1 MTRCDLMLEKFRAGR
16 EALNVQ
22 WEKGEFES
30 GVLRR
35 YSRLVDTFIVD
46 CFENSTVQEHGD
58 GIALLALGGYGRE
71 ELFPRSDVDLMIL
84 YPPGKK
90 AVVGDIA
97 DAVLY
102 PLWDAGLEVGH
113 GVRTIAESMAHA
125 EEDYFFLVAL
135 LEARLIYGSSALFTE
150 LLVAYRSQFVD
161 GHRENFVTKMKV
173 LRQARRERFGS
184 HSYLLEP
191 HIKEG
196 RGGMR
201 DIQAMMWT
209 AGVVF
214 GLHGLDDIQSAGLL
228 DEMEKKS
235 FVHARAF
242 IFRLR
247 GYLHSQ
253 GKRKND
259 QLYFEHQEDMAGVFG
274 YRNEDGLLAVERFMR
289 DVYGAFEVIT
299 VVSDLFFDHVDEV
312 LGLAGKSVVV
322 SDKEIEKGIEIK
334 NGRVHLSAGS
344 SQLLAKPQILLRI
357 FLAMARTG
365 LLMHHRSRKVVAAN
379 LDLITEKLRHSPRAA
394 KTFFALLLEAKDI
407 FLVLE
412 TMLETGVLVAYIPE
426 FSRIATLAQHDLYH
440 IYTVD
445 RHSLQAVA
453 ELHKLMEEW
462 REDVVCHVQNPRVL
476 YVAALLHDIGKGS
489 GRDHSLFGEEL
500 VGEIGRRLCL
510 SEDECSRM
518 QFLVRYHLFIPENA
532 LRRDLNDAVFIQKCA
547 ETIGDA
553 DRLSML
559 YLLSVAD
566 SKATGPS
573 AWSDWKAI
581 LMEEM
586 YLKVRA
592 HLDFGRHGV
601 KDVLAHEEQ
610 GVEWLR
616 EQIRGLL
623 ENEPDLQAVIDVL
636 AADYILSFS
645 PETIAEHIRIQR
657 DNYQLVRQKSLVVA
671 RETEG
676 SWSLLVMTADRPGL
690 LAKICGVMALN
701 NLSVTKAQIF
711 TWTDGTVVDV
721 VDVRSTDGVG
731 FEEKDWSALNEQL
744 NRAVEH
750 RMGLSHRL
758 YKKLSPVAGR
768 RQKAVGDVDSRVVID
783 NSSSDS
789 YSVIEVYGADLPG
802 HLYQITQAM
811 ADFGIN
817 IYKAYIA
824 TEVEQLIDAFYVLDS
839 RGEKLLDEEYRQ
851 EVTQGIL
858 HSIGYTDV

>member
-1 MTRCDLMLEKFRAGR
+1 
-16 EALNVQ
+16 
-22 WEKGEFES
+22 
-30 GVLRR
+30 
-35 YSRLVDTFIVD
+35 
-46 CFENSTVQEHGD
+46 
-58 GIALLALGGYGRE
+58 
-71 ELFPRSDVDLMIL
+71 
-84 YPPGKK
+84 
-90 AVVGDIA
+90 
-97 DAVLY
+97 
-102 PLWDAGLEVGH
+102 
-113 GVRTIAESMAHA
+113 
-125 EEDYFFLVAL
+125 
-135 LEARLIYGSSALFTE
+135 
-150 LLVAYRSQFVD
+150 
-161 GHRENFVTKMKV
+161 
-173 LRQARRERFGS
+173 
-184 HSYLLEP
+184 LLEP

-201 DIQAMMWT
+201 DIQAMIWT

-228 DEMEKKS
+228 DETEKIS
-235 FVHARAF
+235 FVRARAF

-253 GKRKND
+253 GRRKND
-259 QLYFEHQEDMAGVFG
+259 QLYFEHQEDMAGAFG

-289 DVYGAFEVIT
+289 DVYGALEAIT
-299 VVSDLFFDHVDEV
+299 VISDLFFDHVDEV
-312 LGLAGKSVVV
+312 LGLVCKSVIVA
-322 SDKEIEKGIEIK
+322 DKEVEKGIEIK
-334 NGRVHLSAGS
+334 SGRIHLSAGY
-344 SQLLAKPQILLRI
+344 SQLQAKPQILLRI

-365 LLMHHRSRKVVAAN
+365 LPMHHKSRKVVAAN

-394 KTFFALLLEAKDI
+394 KTFFALLLDAEDI

-462 REDVVCHVQNPRVL
+462 REDVVHYVQNPKVL

-489 GRDHSLFGEEL
+489 GKDHSLFGEEL
-500 VGEIGRRLCL
+500 VGEIGRRLCF
-510 SEDECSRM
+510 SEDERSNI

-573 AWSDWKAI
+573 AWSDWKAT

-601 KDVLAHEEQ
+601 KDVLAHEEE

-616 EQIRGLL
+616 EQVRGLVRD
-623 ENEPDLQAVIDVL
+623 ERDLRVDIDTL

-645 PETIAEHIRIQR
+645 PEMIAEHIRIQR
-657 DNYQLVRQKSLVVA
+657 DSYQLVRQKSLVVA
-671 RETEG
+671 RETEE
-676 SWSLLVMTADRPGL
+676 SWSLLIMTTDRPGL

-721 VDVRSTDGVG
+721 VDVRSIDGVG
-731 FEEKDWSALNEQL
+731 FEEKDWPALNEQL
-744 NRAVEH
+744 NLAVEH

-758 YKKLSPVAGR
+758 YRKLSPTVGR
-768 RQKAVGDVDSRVVID
+768 RQQMVGDVDSRVVVD

-824 TEVEQLIDAFYVLDS
+824 TEVEQLIDVFYVLDS

-851 EVTQGIL
+851 EIVQGIL
-858 HSIGYTDV
+858 HSIGCVEGSR